1 MCIINIELETG
12 WGGGKK
18 VYDSGDINIYDGA
31 LSICNIVMYACM

>member
-18 VYDSGDINIYDGA
+18 VYDRGDITYMME
-31 LSICNIVMYACM
+31 L